1 MIRYSAIDIA
11 VAASTWFV
19 PLKSDAKCTT
29 VDADPES
36 LRVNSAAEIAL
47 MESFVHWQQTIAQ

>member
-1 MIRYSAIDIA
+1 
-11 VAASTWFV
+11 
-19 PLKSDAKCTT
+19 
-29 VDADPES
+29 